1 MFNVLN
7 KTRKDY
13 MKELALSN
21 DLQVISSEIIGF
33 KRLAGQSI
41 FEIGMRIKHVKEND
55 LSHGQFE
62 KWLDSI
68 RIEPSSARKMMAIA
82 EELTSNRSTLNDLGM
97 SVLYLIATLPD
108 NQKQEQLERIEN
120 GDNPTVRELQEI
132 KRENNRLKAENTRL
146 EQQKENLAEQAVKQ
160 EVIEKEVIKEVIP
173 DDYES
178 TKQLNQTLLG
188 KNKELS
194 KMVDDALQYEEY
206 LKSQLKE
213 FYAKRDEVN
222 HKSAKYDELTEAIK
236 QSEGK
241 LNSYQKKIASYK
253 NITELLKKGDL
264 LLLEMSGLIYADE
277 THYIQRDGLIKQEF
291 DSLVNRGLKLFNDL
305 DMKRKNT
312 DVLEGE
318 VL

>member
-1 MFNVLN
+1 
-7 KTRKDY
+7 
-13 MKELALSN
+13 MKEPALSN

-68 RIEPSSARKMMAIA
+68 RIEPRSARKMMAIA

-97 SVLYLIATLPD
+97 SALYLIATLPD
-108 NQKQEQLERIEN
+108 EQKQEQIERIES

-132 KRENNRLKAENTRL
+132 KRENNRLKSENARL
-146 EQQKENLAEQAVKQ
+146 EQQKENLAEQALSAKIV
-160 EVIEKEVIKEVIP
+160 EKEVIKEVIP

-194 KMVDDALQYEEY
+194 KMVDDALQHEEY

-291 DSLVNRGLKLFNDL
+291 DSLVDRGLKLFNDL

-312 DVLEGE
+312 EILEGE

>member
-1 MFNVLN
+1 
-7 KTRKDY
+7 
-13 MKELALSN
+13 MKEPALSN

-97 SVLYLIATLPD
+97 SALYLIATLPD
-108 NQKQEQLERIEN
+108 DKKQEQIERIEN

-146 EQQKENLAEQAVKQ
+146 EQQKENLAEQALSAKIV
-160 EVIEKEVIKEVIP
+160 EKEVIKEVIP

-194 KMVDDALQYEEY
+194 KMVDDALQHEEY

-291 DSLVNRGLKLFNDL
+291 DSLVDRGLKLFNDL

-312 DVLEGE
+312 EILEGE

>member
-1 MFNVLN
+1 
-7 KTRKDY
+7 
-13 MKELALSN
+13 MKEPALSN

-97 SVLYLIATLPD
+97 SALYLIATLPD
-108 NQKQEQLERIEN
+108 EQKQEQIERIES

-132 KRENNRLKAENTRL
+132 KRENNRLKSENARL
-146 EQQKENLAEQAVKQ
+146 EQQKENLAEQALSAKIV
-160 EVIEKEVIKEVIP
+160 EKEVIKEVIP

-194 KMVDDALQYEEY
+194 KMVDDALQHEEY

-264 LLLEMSGLIYADE
+264 LLLEMSGLIYANE
-277 THYIQRDGLIKQEF
+277 THYIQRDGLIKKEF
-291 DSLVNRGLKLFNDL
+291 DSLVDRGLKLFNDL

-312 DVLEGE
+312 EILEGE

>member
-1 MFNVLN
+1 
-7 KTRKDY
+7 
-13 MKELALSN
+13 MKEPALSN

-97 SVLYLIATLPD
+97 SALYLIATLPD
-108 NQKQEQLERIEN
+108 DQKQEQIERIES

-132 KRENNRLKAENTRL
+132 KRENNRLKSENARL
-146 EQQKENLAEQAVKQ
+146 EQQKENLAEQALSAKIV
-160 EVIEKEVIKEVIP
+160 EKEVIKEVIP

-194 KMVDDALQYEEY
+194 KMVDDALQHEEY

-291 DSLVNRGLKLFNDL
+291 DSLVDRGLKLFNDL

-312 DVLEGE
+312 EILEGE

>member
-1 MFNVLN
+1 
-7 KTRKDY
+7 

-33 KRLAGQSI
+33 KRLAGQLI

-277 THYIQRDGLIKQEF
+277 THYIQHDGLIKQEF

>member
-1 MFNVLN
+1 MNEV
-7 KTRKDY
+7 T
-13 MKELALSN
+13 LSN

-97 SVLYLIATLPD
+97 SALYLIATLPD
-108 NQKQEQLERIEN
+108 EQKQEQIERIGN

-132 KRENNRLKAENTRL
+132 KRENNRLKSENARL
-146 EQQKENLAEQAVKQ
+146 EQQKENLAEQALSAKIV
-160 EVIEKEVIKEVIP
+160 EKEVIKEVIP

-194 KMVDDALQYEEY
+194 KMVDDALQHEEY

-291 DSLVNRGLKLFNDL
+291 DSLVDRGLKLFKDL

-312 DVLEGE
+312 EILEGE

>member
-1 MFNVLN
+1 
-7 KTRKDY
+7 
-13 MKELALSN
+13 MKEPALSN

-68 RIEPSSARKMMAIA
+68 RIEPSSARKIMAIA

-97 SVLYLIATLPD
+97 SALYLIATLPD
-108 NQKQEQLERIEN
+108 EQKQEQIERIES

-132 KRENNRLKAENTRL
+132 KRENNRLKSENARL
-146 EQQKENLAEQAVKQ
+146 EQQKENLAEQALSAKIV
-160 EVIEKEVIKEVIP
+160 EKEVIKEVIP

-194 KMVDDALQYEEY
+194 KMVDDALQHEEY

-291 DSLVNRGLKLFNDL
+291 DSLVDRGLKLFNDL

-312 DVLEGE
+312 EILEGE

>member
-1 MFNVLN
+1 MNEV
-7 KTRKDY
+7 T
-13 MKELALSN
+13 LSN

-97 SVLYLIATLPD
+97 SALYLIATLPD

-132 KRENNRLKAENTRL
+132 KRENNRLKAENARL
-146 EQQKENLAEQAVKQ
+146 EQQKENLAEQALSAKIV
-160 EVIEKEVIKEVIP
+160 EKEVIKEVIP

-178 TKQLNQTLLG
+178 TKQLNQTLLS

-194 KMVDDALQYEEY
+194 KMVDDALQHEEY

-291 DSLVNRGLKLFNDL
+291 DSLVDRGLKLFKDL

-312 DVLEGE
+312 EILEGE

>member
-1 MFNVLN
+1 MN
-7 KTRKDY
+7 
-13 MKELALSN
+13 ELALSDN
-21 DLQVISSEIIGF
+21 LAQIELEINHHKNI
-33 KRLAGQSI
+33 AGQSI
-41 FEIGMRIKHVKEND
+41 WEIGRRLKHVKEND
-55 LSHGQFE
+55 LTHGNFMNWYQSIGLDKDFVSKSMTISSELPNFE
-62 KWLDSI
+62 TFRNLGT
-68 RIEPSSARKMMAIA
+68 SA
-82 EELTSNRSTLNDLGM
+82 
-97 SVLYLIATLPD
+97 LYLIATLPD
-108 NQKQEQLERIEN
+108 DKKQEQIERIEN

-132 KRENNRLKAENTRL
+132 KRENNRLKSENARL
-146 EQQKENLAEQAVKQ
+146 EQQKENLAEQALSAKIV
-160 EVIEKEVIKEVIP
+160 EKEVIKEVIP

-194 KMVDDALQYEEY
+194 KMVDDALQHEEY

-291 DSLVNRGLKLFNDL
+291 DSLVDRGLKLFNDL

-312 DVLEGE
+312 EILEGE

>member
-1 MFNVLN
+1 
-7 KTRKDY
+7 
-13 MKELALSN
+13 MKEPALSN

-97 SVLYLIATLPD
+97 SALYLIATLPD
-108 NQKQEQLERIEN
+108 EQKQEQIERIES

-132 KRENNRLKAENTRL
+132 KRENNRLKSENARL
-146 EQQKENLAEQAVKQ
+146 EQQKENLAEQALSAKIV
-160 EVIEKEVIKEVIP
+160 EKEVIKEVIP

-194 KMVDDALQYEEY
+194 KMVDDALQHEEY

-213 FYAKRDEVN
+213 FYAKCDEVN

-291 DSLVNRGLKLFNDL
+291 DSLVDRGLKLFNDL

-312 DVLEGE
+312 EILEGE

>member
-1 MFNVLN
+1 MNEV
-7 KTRKDY
+7 T
-13 MKELALSN
+13 LSN

-97 SVLYLIATLPD
+97 SALYLIATLPD

-132 KRENNRLKAENTRL
+132 KRENNRLKSENARL
-146 EQQKENLAEQAVKQ
+146 EQQKENLAEQALSAKIV
-160 EVIEKEVIKEVIP
+160 EKEVIKEVVP

-178 TKQLNQTLLG
+178 TK
-188 KNKELS
+188 S
-194 KMVDDALQYEEY
+194 
-206 LKSQLKE
+206 
-213 FYAKRDEVN
+213 
-222 HKSAKYDELTEAIK
+222 
-236 QSEGK
+236 
-241 LNSYQKKIASYK
+241 LNSD
-253 NITELLKKGDL
+253 LLKKNKQL
-264 LLLEMSGLIYADE
+264 SKTLAEKLEITDQSNISQAKHRLFGL
-277 THYIQRDGLIKQEF
+277 
-291 DSLVNRGLKLFNDL
+291 
-305 DMKRKNT
+305 
-312 DVLEGE
+312 
-318 VL
+318 

>member
-1 MFNVLN
+1 MNEV
-7 KTRKDY
+7 T
-13 MKELALSN
+13 LSN

-55 LSHGQFE
+55 LFHGQFE

-97 SVLYLIATLPD
+97 SALYLIATLPD
-108 NQKQEQLERIEN
+108 EQKQEQIERIGN

-132 KRENNRLKAENTRL
+132 KRENNRLKSENARL
-146 EQQKENLAEQAVKQ
+146 EQQKENLAEQALSAKIV
-160 EVIEKEVIKEVIP
+160 EKEVIKEVIP

-194 KMVDDALQYEEY
+194 KMVDDALQHEEY

-291 DSLVNRGLKLFNDL
+291 DSLVDRGLKLFKDL

-312 DVLEGE
+312 EILEGE

>member
-1 MFNVLN
+1 
-7 KTRKDY
+7 
-13 MKELALSN
+13 MKEPALSN
-21 DLQVISSEIIGF
+21 DLQVISSEIICF

-97 SVLYLIATLPD
+97 SALYLIATLPD
-108 NQKQEQLERIEN
+108 EQKQEQIERIES

-132 KRENNRLKAENTRL
+132 KRENNRLKSENARL
-146 EQQKENLAEQAVKQ
+146 EQQKENLAEQALSAKIV
-160 EVIEKEVIKEVIP
+160 EKEVIKEVIP

-194 KMVDDALQYEEY
+194 KMVDDALQHEEY

-291 DSLVNRGLKLFNDL
+291 DSLVDRGLKLFNDL

-312 DVLEGE
+312 EILEGE

>member
-1 MFNVLN
+1 
-7 KTRKDY
+7 
-13 MKELALSN
+13 MKEPALSN

-41 FEIGMRIKHVKEND
+41 FEIGIRIKHVKEND

-97 SVLYLIATLPD
+97 SALYLIATLPD
-108 NQKQEQLERIEN
+108 EQKQEQIERIES

-132 KRENNRLKAENTRL
+132 KRENNRLKSENARL
-146 EQQKENLAEQAVKQ
+146 EQQKENLAEQALSAKIV
-160 EVIEKEVIKEVIP
+160 EKEVIKEVIP

-194 KMVDDALQYEEY
+194 KMVDDALQHEEY

-291 DSLVNRGLKLFNDL
+291 DSLVDRGLKLFNDL

-312 DVLEGE
+312 EILEGE

>member
-1 MFNVLN
+1 
-7 KTRKDY
+7 
-13 MKELALSN
+13 MKEPALSN

-68 RIEPSSARKMMAIA
+68 RIESSSARKMMAIA

-97 SVLYLIATLPD
+97 SALYLIATLPD
-108 NQKQEQLERIEN
+108 EQKQEQIERIES

-132 KRENNRLKAENTRL
+132 KRENNRLKSENARL
-146 EQQKENLAEQAVKQ
+146 EQQKENLAEQALSAKIV
-160 EVIEKEVIKEVIP
+160 EKEVIKEVIP

-194 KMVDDALQYEEY
+194 KMVDDALQHEEY

-291 DSLVNRGLKLFNDL
+291 DSLVDRGLKLFNDL

-312 DVLEGE
+312 EILEGE